1 MGASC
6 GRRERCCHCHCC
18 RKVKPKCKPK
28 VFKCKSKCK
37 QRDEINIHIW
47 NVQSQPVFPM
57 YEPLDS
63 LFDPSMNSTHFGYSN
78 ELGF

>member
-28 VFKCKSKCK
+28 VFKCKCKCK

-47 NVQSQPVFPM
+47 NVQSQPAFPM
-57 YEPLDS
+57 CDPLDS
-63 LFDPSMNSTHFGYSN
+63 LFDPLMNSTHFGCSN